1 MPPRRSNRRRVN
13 AGPSKRRRTD
23 GSPERVGIASTE
35 TAATEDGHLNSEHEG
50 TSGNATGV
58 SQPTIQSEPSF
69 ENFVDFEKILTASE
83 VIQEKNVASS
93 SIQGQPTLK
102 SPIFSC
108 NEEIIR
114 LGVDEIFS
122 HVPAQ
127 LCQKIWANEYI
138 NLALLLKNSVE
149 LQDFFSSGVLH
160 LTGGGHLETRPESTA
175 KDKVSNIE
183 KWTDAFLI
191 FSSIYLKR
199 YPNKSQELLQ
209 YMSIIR
215 EAASRSSTLSWRSYD
230 EQFRLRQALS
240 VQSWGKI
247 NSDLW
252 LRVMTSSTTQSTIT
266 NVGQTDLH
274 TKGTC
279 FDFND
284 GFCGRM
290 NCKFS
295 HVCSHCSA
303 SSHGRVTCFKAGYTS
318 SNRGGPNF
326 RRFRPFARNARG
338 IRPFTRRGN
347 RQ

>member
-1 MPPRRSNRRRVN
+1 M
-13 AGPSKRRRTD
+13 
-23 GSPERVGIASTE
+23 
-35 TAATEDGHLNSEHEG
+35 
-50 TSGNATGV
+50 
-58 SQPTIQSEPSF
+58 
-69 ENFVDFEKILTASE
+69 
-83 VIQEKNVASS
+83 
-93 SIQGQPTLK
+93 
-102 SPIFSC
+102 
-108 NEEIIR
+108 
-114 LGVDEIFS
+114 GVDDIFS
-122 HVPAQ
+122 HVPVQ

-149 LQDFFSSGVLH
+149 LRDFFSSGVLH
-160 LTGGGHLETRPESTA
+160 LTGGGRLEMKPESTA

-252 LRVMTSSTTQSTIT
+252 LRVMTSSTAQSTIT

-284 GFCGRM
+284 GFCGRL

-326 RRFRPFARNARG
+326 RRFRPSCAMLGASDLLQDVATGSSVRATATLQLGTTVSTKGQGDTTFYSLAKSPINLKNLCLELEGYDKEKAAAIRNG
-338 IRPFTRRGN
+338 FTFGFPLHYSGPHMPSDAKI
-347 RQ
+347 